1 MITTAD
7 STTHELLP
15 HSIRRFEARRDLG
28 RVADLIE
35 ICFADTLDPD
45 GARYIQR
52 MRSAA
57 GDPNMLRWASIS
69 AEWGNRTMGG
79 YVWEED
85 GLLVGN
91 LSLIPYS
98 VHGKRRYLI
107 ANVAVHPE
115 YRRRGI
121 ARQLTSQAITFCRQ
135 QGIPEVWLHVREE
148 NDPAVS
154 LYRSLNFIERARRTT
169 WHSQSDYARG
179 ETPAGLALGKRH
191 KEDWSVQR
199 QWLIQNYPPEVTWH
213 LQFSM
218 NTLKPGLAGALAR
231 LFSET
236 YLQQWTVQ
244 RDRRLQAAVAWQASS
259 TFANILWLAAPPQ
272 ADDEAIQALLL
283 YARRQVPSRR
293 PLSLDY
299 PAQQSSDAIQ
309 STGFKAYQTLI
320 WMALDSI

>member
-1 MITTAD
+1 MITTVD
-7 STTHELLP
+7 STAPDLLP
-15 HSIRRFEARRDLG
+15 RSLRPFEARRDLG

-85 GLLVGN
+85 GRLVGN

-98 VHGKRRYLI
+98 IHGRRRYLI

-135 QGIPEVWLHVREE
+135 RGISEVWLHVREE
-148 NDPAVS
+148 NDPAVN
-154 LYRSLNFIERARRTT
+154 LYRALNFNERARRTT

-179 ETPAGLALGKRH
+179 EAPAGLSLGKRH
-191 KEDWSVQR
+191 KEDWNLQR
-199 QWLIQNYPPEVTWH
+199 QWLSQNYPPEVTWH
-213 LQFSM
+213 LQFNI
-218 NTLKPGLAGALAR
+218 NTLKPGLAGTLAR

-236 YLQQWTVQ
+236 YLQQWAVQ
-244 RDRRLQAAVAWQASS
+244 RDRRLEAAVAWQASS

-272 ADDEAIQALLL
+272 VKDETVQALLQ
-283 YARRQVPSRR
+283 YARRQVPSHR

-299 PAQQSSDAIQ
+299 PARQSSEAIQ
-309 STGFKAYQTLI
+309 SAGFKAYQTLI
-320 WMALDSI
+320 WMALDSA

>member
-1 MITTAD
+1 MITTVEAN
-7 STTHELLP
+7 LP
-15 HSIRRFEARRDLG
+15 DLSPRSLRPFDTRRDLG

-57 GDPNMLRWASIS
+57 ADPNLLRWAAIS

-85 GLLVGN
+85 GRLVGN
-91 LSLIPYS
+91 LSLIPYA
-98 VHGKRRYLI
+98 VHGRRRYLI

-115 YRRRGI
+115 YRRHGI
-121 ARQLTSQAITFCRQ
+121 ARRLTSQAITFCRQ
-135 QGIPEVWLHVREE
+135 RGISEVWLHVREE
-148 NDPAVS
+148 NEAAVN

-169 WHSQSDYARG
+169 WHSQSDFPRG
-179 ETPAGLALGKRH
+179 ESPAGLTLGKRRRA
-191 KEDWSVQR
+191 DWDLQR
-199 QWLIQNYPPEVTWH
+199 HWLGQNYPPEVTWH

-218 NTLKPGLAGALAR
+218 NALKPGLAGALAR
-231 LFSET
+231 LFGET
-236 YLQQWTVQ
+236 YLQQWSIQ
-244 RDRRLQAAVAWQASS
+244 RQGRLQAAVSWQASS

-283 YARRQVPSRR
+283 HARRQLPSRR

-299 PAQQSSDAIQ
+299 PAQQSGTAIR
-309 STGFKAYQTLI
+309 SAGFQAYQTLI
-320 WMALDSI
+320 WMSLASG

>member
-1 MITTAD
+1 MITTVE
-7 STTHELLP
+7 STAPSLRP
-15 HSIRRFEARRDLG
+15 SSIRPFDARRDLG

-57 GDPNMLRWASIS
+57 GDPNLMRWATLS

-85 GLLVGN
+85 GRLVGN
-91 LSLIPYS
+91 LSLIPYA
-98 VHGKRRYLI
+98 VHGGRRYLI

-121 ARQLTSQAITFCRQ
+121 ARRLTSQAVDFCRQ
-135 QGIPEVWLHVREE
+135 RGISEVWLHVREE

-154 LYRSLNFIERARRTT
+154 LYRSLNFVERARRTT
-169 WHSQSDYARG
+169 WHSQSDYPRG
-179 ETPAGLALGKRH
+179 EIPAGLALGKRR
-191 KEDWSVQR
+191 KEDWDLQR
-199 QWLIQNYPPEVTWH
+199 QWLGQNYPPEVTWH
-213 LQFSM
+213 LQLSM

-231 LFSET
+231 LFGET
-236 YLQQWTVQ
+236 YLQQWSVQ
-244 RDRRLQAAVAWQASS
+244 RDHHLLATVAWQASS
-259 TFANILWLAAPPQ
+259 TFANILWLAASPQ
-272 ADDEAIQALLL
+272 VDDEAVQAVLLH
-283 YARRQVPSRR
+283 ARRQISSRR

-299 PAQQSSDAIQ
+299 PAQQSSDAIR
-309 STGFKAYQTLI
+309 SAGFKAYQTLI
-320 WMALDSI
+320 WMALAS